1 MAFRTQHTFTKLEV
15 KRWPIPN
22 SWDIVALLLVAT
34 VLILLGFG
42 TKAMVG
48 RYELG
53 QTLSISLSPWM
64 LPYYALRS
72 VMRMLLA
79 LILSTVVTFLL
90 GTWAAK
96 SRAART
102 AARPARASRRCP
114 PAPPP
119 AHPPAHPPGPA
130 LPWSGHWPS
139 SASRRHWWLQ

>member
-42 TKAMVG
+42 TTAMVG

-96 SRAART
+96 SRAAERIII
-102 AARPARASRRCP
+102 P
-114 PAPPP
+114 
-119 AHPPAHPPGPA
+119 
-130 LPWSGHWPS
+130 LVDI
-139 SASRRHWWLQ
+139 LQSVPVLGFLSITVVGFIVLFKGS